1 MLPPHIQRRSD
12 NIAAAARR
20 ATDAAE
26 VFEAASV
33 RLRDMIPFDAAMWHP
48 TDPATGL
55 PSAAPRLDGIF
66 DSRACVPYWELEFL
80 ADDVNQF
87 HDLARSP
94 VPVGTLRTSTGDRQM
109 RSPRF
114 RQFLATHV
122 GDELRAVLRVD
133 DRPWGAVTVLRNA
146 DRSPFS
152 ERDVAIVADLSR
164 PLAMAL
170 RPARRACATEETQ
183 SRPPRS

>member
-1 MLPPHIQRRSD
+1 
-12 NIAAAARR
+12 
-20 ATDAAE
+20 
-26 VFEAASV
+26 
-33 RLRDMIPFDAAMWHP
+33 MWHP

-94 VPVGTLRTSTGDRQM
+94 VPVGTLRASTGDRQM

-114 RQFLATHV
+114 RQFLAPHV
-122 GDELRAVLRVD
+122 GDELRAVLRV
-133 DRPWGAVTVLRNA
+133 RRQAVGGGDGVAERGSFALLR
-146 DRSPFS
+146 
-152 ERDVAIVADLSR
+152 
-164 PLAMAL
+164 
-170 RPARRACATEETQ
+170 ARRGH
-183 SRPPRS
+183 RG